1 MMTLLLKLC
10 TIYVL
15 CIVGVTPDR
24 RDPMKIGVILDD
36 KGERQRILAFAWSY
50 FKGQFGSPNVKY
62 TPADVIDISNN
73 IKLISKLCDKMTEGS
88 VMMIVDYHPTTYG
101 SVQSYAH
108 YLNLPTLVPGGTGS
122 SAYDPY
128 KYDIS
133 LLPPTIDAIVA
144 VVKHFQW
151 NTFVYYIFDTNDGL
165 LRLQSLYQSFVSGD
179 YYSPVIRARRI
190 SNVSHCYDIL
200 RKIDRSPP
208 PKRII
213 LDLSTKEAYESVLH
227 QIVDVGMN
235 RDGYHYILGGL
246 GINELDLSTFVY
258 GGVNITG
265 FSIVDNVSQENHN
278 ILTQADQFDV
288 HTVGEI
294 TVADAMVIDTVHV
307 LLAAVDKLNKD
318 IDSNREDIYTS
329 RSKSRQRYSR
339 YGGTN
344 QTFRSYNC
352 SGDKLQQSFD
362 GAMVLKALKNVT
374 IYGLTGHIEFDG
386 NGVRQNYIFRVFQL
400 EHKKPLREVGFWT
413 PKGGFNTTLP
423 KLEVFKAPTGDTNRT
438 LRVVTIKEEP
448 FVQFKKGTDMSGA
461 PLVNGRYLEGYCI
474 DLAEELQKTSSRY
487 YDYYIDLVGDDNY
500 GAREEDLGC
509 WNGMIGELLSTHGC
523 PNGTRKKADI
533 AIAPLTINEERQR
546 AVDFT
551 KPFMKTGISIMI
563 KKPDKEKPGVFS
575 FMYPLSNQVWL
586 CVMVAFVAVSLVLFF
601 VGRWSPYE
609 WSDLDPKGGSPIN
622 NFNLLNTFWFSL
634 GALMQQGSDTFPRS
648 YSGRI
653 VGSAWWFFTLILISS
668 YTANLAAFLTIER
681 LTPPISGADDLVKK
695 GSDIAFGTLKSGSS
709 RAFFEDSKVSTYL
722 KMWQYME
729 ANFETVMVSDTSKGV
744 EKVRNSKGKYAFLL
758 ESAYNVYHNQ
768 RKPCN
773 TMKVGQNLDSK
784 GYGVATP
791 VNFYLN
797 NQLNLAVLKLLE
809 TGQLMKLEQKWWY
822 SKGMCGTNKKD
833 ATTSALTL
841 SNVSGIFHIL
851 VGGLLLSM
859 IVALCEYVIHQ
870 RIRKLRERGKM
881 KKMKP
886 QTVRIVKKEPLEALK
901 EAGYSEREN
910 SVLTGYTSSGTAAAT
925 APLVTFD
932 SSKYS
937 HTSSPEH

>member
-1 MMTLLLKLC
+1 MM
-10 TIYVL
+10 
-15 CIVGVTPDR
+15 
-24 RDPMKIGVILDD
+24 
-36 KGERQRILAFAWSY
+36 
-50 FKGQFGSPNVKY
+50 
-62 TPADVIDISNN
+62 
-73 IKLISKLCDKMTEGS
+73 EGAQ
-88 VMMIVDYHPTTYG
+88 MMIVDYHPTTYG

-133 LLPPTIDAIVA
+133 LLPPTIGAIVA
-144 VVKHFQW
+144 VIKHFQW
-151 NTFVYYIFDTNDGL
+151 NNVVYYIFDTNDGL
-165 LRLQSLYQSFVSGD
+165 LRLQSLYQSFVPGD
-179 YYSPVIRARRI
+179 FNPVIRARRI
-190 SNVSHCYDIL
+190 SNISHCYDVL

-246 GINELDLSTFVY
+246 GITELDLSTFVF

-265 FSIVDNVSQENHN
+265 FSIVDNETAENVKLLDDARGYELHP
-278 ILTQADQFDV
+278 
-288 HTVGEI
+288 VGDSVE
-294 TVADAMVIDTVHV
+294 DAMVIDTVHV
-307 LLAAVDKLNKD
+307 LLLAAKQLND
-318 IDSNREDIYTS
+318 DRYNINDDIYSS
-329 RSKSRQRYSR
+329 RRRDRYSR
-339 YGGTN
+339 YGNTN
-344 QTFRSYNC
+344 PNAQSYNC
-352 SGDKLQQSFD
+352 SGVSLEQSFD
-362 GAMVLKALKNVT
+362 GDMILQALKRVT
-374 IYGLTGHIEFDG
+374 TYGLTGNIEFDK
-386 NGVRQNYIFRVFQL
+386 NGVRQNYIFKVYQL
-400 EHKKPLREVGFWT
+400 EHKVPLRQVGFWT
-413 PKGGFNTTLP
+413 PKLGFNTTLP
-423 KLEVFKAPTGDTNRT
+423 KPEVKEIQKDDLNRT
-438 LRVVTIKEEP
+438 LRVTTIEEEP
-448 FVQFKKGTDMSGA
+448 FVQKKKGTDVSGA
-461 PLVNGRYLEGYCI
+461 PLVDGKYLEGFCI
-474 DLAEELQKTSSRY
+474 DLAAELQKASSRHF
-487 YDYYIDLVGDDNY
+487 DYYIDLVGDKNY
-500 GAREEDLGC
+500 GSRKEDYGC
-509 WNGMIGELLSTHGC
+509 WDGMIGELISSRGC

-575 FMYPLSNQVWL
+575 FMYPLSNSVWL

-609 WSDLDPKGGSPIN
+609 WGDLDPKGGLPIN

-695 GSDIAFGTLKSGSS
+695 GSDMGYGTLNSGSS
-709 RAFFEDSKVSTYL
+709 KTFFETSNVPTYM
-722 KMWQYME
+722 KMWNYME
-729 ANFETVMVSDTSKGV
+729 ANFDQVMTTDVKKGV

-773 TMKVGQNLDSK
+773 TMKVGHNLDSK

-791 VNFYLN
+791 QHFHLK
-797 NQLNLAVLKLLE
+797 NQLNLAVLKLRE

-822 SKGMCGTNKKD
+822 SKGMCGTNKQD

-870 RIRKLRERGKM
+870 RIRKLRERGRM
-881 KKMKP
+881 KK
-886 QTVRIVKKEPLEALK
+886 VDF
-901 EAGYSEREN
+901 S
-910 SVLTGYTSSGTAAAT
+910 
-925 APLVTFD
+925 FD
-932 SSKYS
+932 
-937 HTSSPEH
+937 